1 MINPGRRIN
10 DLQTC
15 LLTVLSDCD
24 SVLELGCGLGDKL
37 AATPCKLRV
46 GVDAFRPYLDAA
58 YRKWGSRL
66 HELHVAEAQ
75 AYMETE
81 IRWFDA
87 VMMIDFIEHLTLPDA
102 MVLLERCKVVAR
114 RKVIVFCPIGEC
126 PQDKDTYSLGG
137 DKWQTHRSTWTPE
150 QLKTQGFD
158 VALWRG
164 YREKNKQ
171 VAFAVWS
178 RNS

>member
-1 MINPGRRIN
+1 
-10 DLQTC
+10 
-15 LLTVLSDCD
+15 
-24 SVLELGCGLGDKL
+24 VLELGCGIGDKL

-58 YRKWGSRL
+58 HRKWGSRL

-75 AYMETE
+75 AYIENE

-87 VMMIDFIEHLTLPDA
+87 VMMIDFIEHLVLTDA
-102 MVLLERCKVVAR
+102 MALLERCKVVAR
-114 RKVIVFCPIGEC
+114 RKIIVFCPIGEC
-126 PQDKDTYSLGG
+126 PQDKDTYALGG
-137 DKWQTHRSTWTPE
+137 DMWQTHRSTWSSE
-150 QLKTQGFD
+150 QLKNEGFD
-158 VALWRG
+158 VSLWRG
-164 YREKNKQ
+164 YREKNKL